1 MPGEISP
8 AVAGT
13 VGGGF
18 SWFALF
24 LINSFL
30 RNADIALPPSSSSS
44 SSHFVS
50 PPFPPAFSRITDVL
64 CPDEDLPAFLSSRP
78 ALIAVVFFVL
88 GFFTWPALDA
98 AIILRRRWQA
108 YVTAELLNLA
118 SGSFAPATVSGVQR
132 PRFAPPR
139 LRPQSQQASSS
150 EL

>member
-1 MPGEISP
+1 
-8 AVAGT
+8 
-13 VGGGF
+13 
-18 SWFALF
+18 
-24 LINSFL
+24 
-30 RNADIALPPSSSSS
+30 
-44 SSHFVS
+44 
-50 PPFPPAFSRITDVL
+50 
-64 CPDEDLPAFLSSRP
+64 
-78 ALIAVVFFVL
+78 VL

-118 SGSFAPATVSGVQR
+118 SGSVAPATVSGVQR

>member
-18 SWFALF
+18 SWLALV
-24 LINSFL
+24 LINSLVHHAQF
-30 RNADIALPPSSSSS
+30 PSPSSSP
-44 SSHFVS
+44 HFVA
-50 PPFPPAFSRITDVL
+50 PPFPQSISRITDAV
-64 CPDEDLPAFLSSRP
+64 CPDEHLPFYLSSRP
-78 ALIAVVFFVL
+78 GIIAVVFFLL

-108 YVTAELLNLA
+108 YVTTELLNLA
-118 SGSFAPATVSGVQR
+118 GGSIAPAAIPGVQR
-132 PRFAPPR
+132 PRFSPPR

>member
-18 SWFALF
+18 SWLALF

-30 RNADIALPPSSSSS
+30 RNADIALSPSSS

-50 PPFPPAFSRITDVL
+50 PPFPPAFGRITDVL
-64 CPDEDLPAFLSSRP
+64 CPDENFPSFLASRP
-78 ALIAVVFFVL
+78 AVIAGVFFIL
-88 GFFTWPALDA
+88 GFFSWPALDA
-98 AIILRRRWQA
+98 AIILRRRWQS
-108 YVTAELLNLA
+108 YVTTELLNLA
-118 SGSFAPATVSGVQR
+118 GGPIAPAAISGVQR